1 MPAPLHV
8 AAFEAFNTH
17 IADHLE
23 ASISFALFLVSER
36 EWAATRNPPP
46 DEAAYQTFH
55 QNYLTPHEIAR
66 YQQTAREL
74 LAEFGTTIV
83 NAKRIEF
90 LEDALAD
97 YRNAAASGH
106 RGFRV
111 RGVLEATLGA
121 LVWTILLIAFSIILA
136 RGGIDI
142 FDYYQR
148 AAGVPY
154 SHPDPSKHD

>member
-8 AAFEAFNTH
+8 AAFDAFNAQ

-55 QNYLTPHEIAR
+55 QNYLTAHEVAR

-74 LAEFGTTIV
+74 LAEFGTNIV
-83 NAKRIEF
+83 EAKRIQF
-90 LEDALAD
+90 LESALAE
-97 YRNAAASGH
+97 YRSAAERGH

-111 RGVLEATLGA
+111 RGVWEATLGA
-121 LVWTILLIAFSIILA
+121 FFWTILLIVFSVMLA

-142 FDYYQR
+142 SDYYQR
-148 AAGVPY
+148 AAGVSYP
-154 SHPDPSKHD
+154 HPDQNKHD